1 MYYIYELGDDTMK
14 IVKYKKST
22 KGRYKVITD
31 DGRELLL
38 YEEVIL
44 KYDLLIK
51 KEIDDN
57 VLVEMDQYNQEWD
70 VYYTALNM
78 IRNRIRSSYELKELL
93 LRKEYPSDL
102 VLKAISK
109 LEEQGYLNDL
119 GYAKSYVAHYINSN
133 RGPFKIAKE
142 LREKHITEEN
152 ISLALTAYSDE
163 EQVIKIK
170 KAIEKGIKT
179 NHSKGGV
186 VLKQKIYQELKL
198 AGYDISLINQVI
210 SSYSFPV
217 DEKLVKKEYDKLY
230 RSLSRK
236 YKGEELE
243 RKIREKLFS
252 KGLKY
257 DK

>member
-152 ISLALTAYSDE
+152 ISLALALVFSVEVLRTKDSS
-163 EQVIKIK
+163 I
-170 KAIEKGIKT
+170 GKT
-179 NHSKGGV
+179 N
-186 VLKQKIYQELKL
+186 
-198 AGYDISLINQVI
+198 
-210 SSYSFPV
+210 
-217 DEKLVKKEYDKLY
+217 
-230 RSLSRK
+230 SLSI
-236 YKGEELE
+236 EL
-243 RKIREKLFS
+243 IKLTLIFVFNS
-252 KGLKY
+252 PFLGYL
-257 DK
+257 